1 MADHLAAS
9 KKNFKVHSD
18 TLYSLSYEKRI
29 LCPFSWECVQRL
41 LPLNTTPWSSLYLDK
56 PAFRTA
62 PHTPG
67 AAEGGV
73 TGEAGAGV
81 ETGSG
86 KL

>member
-1 MADHLAAS
+1 M
-9 KKNFKVHSD
+9 
-18 TLYSLSYEKRI
+18 
-29 LCPFSWECVQRL
+29 
-41 LPLNTTPWSSLYLDK
+41 TPRNSLYLDE

-73 TGEAGAGV
+73 TGEAAAGV